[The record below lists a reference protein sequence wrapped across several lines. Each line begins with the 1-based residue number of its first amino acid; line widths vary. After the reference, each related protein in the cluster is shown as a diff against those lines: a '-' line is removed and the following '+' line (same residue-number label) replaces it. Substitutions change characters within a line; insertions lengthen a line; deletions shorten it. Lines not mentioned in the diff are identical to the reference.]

1 MTTYKETY
9 YSNDDAFRAPASLGS
24 SHKYMLNQL
33 RQRESKSAMP
43 LNSYK
48 EIVRFLIS
56 RFNDLPYFNEAN
68 ETVLVKCRYGN
79 PERTIAKLKDHDNI
93 IVPLITVSQN
103 NIAEAPTR
111 QRYSGVLQYRTYWD
125 DEKQRAMRIVSL
137 IDRPV
142 TIQYNLNIWCKYME
156 DMDQLSQKVRAAF
169 NPSIELNTNFSK
181 DSKIFL
187 ASETNNYSFAV
198 ADKEDRIIRKSF
210 TLSVETY
217 IKSPEYLITSTGQIE
232 DFKIDAE
239 LSK

>member
-1 MTTYKETY
+1 
-9 YSNDDAFRAPASLGS
+9 
-24 SHKYMLNQL
+24 
-33 RQRESKSAMP
+33 
-43 LNSYK
+43 
-48 EIVRFLIS
+48 
-56 RFNDLPYFNEAN
+56 
-68 ETVLVKCRYGN
+68 
-79 PERTIAKLKDHDNI
+79 
-93 IVPLITVSQN
+93 
-103 NIAEAPTR
+103 
-111 QRYSGVLQYRTYWD
+111 
-125 DEKQRAMRIVSL
+125 MRIVSL